1 MSNVVG
7 IPFNFFA
14 IFLSFLIISLK
25 FMNIQIK
32 IFDLHFESLGKI
44 VVSWQSFD
52 TMFGTL
58 GQLAAEI

>member
-7 IPFNFFA
+7 IPLNFSA
-14 IFLSFLIISLK
+14 IFLLFLIISLK

-32 IFDLHFESLGKI
+32 LFDLHFESLGKI
-44 VVSWQSFD
+44 VVSWQFLD